1 MNSAIYSGTIFHRR
15 VHPFEHQFKYK
26 LFMVYLDLDEIEDLL
41 PQSFFWGVERS
52 ALISFHREDYLHR
65 PEKNLNEA
73 VRNLVF
79 EKIGKTIEGP
89 IYLLAHLRYF
99 GHCFNPVSFYYCFD
113 RSGGEVETV
122 IADVTNTPWKERHS
136 YVIERSPSQGVS
148 EHITDEQT
156 KKLHVSPFF
165 DMDHQYQFLFSS
177 PNDSISV
184 QIENFREREKVHE
197 AVLNLKRIQFSK
209 TNLLKAIIQFPF
221 LTLRI
226 VATIHWQAVK
236 LWLKGATFYP
246 NPGAPTLP
254 K

>member
-1 MNSAIYSGTIFHRR
+1 M
-15 VHPFEHQFKYK
+15 
-26 LFMVYLDLDEIEDLL
+26 
-41 PQSFFWGVERS
+41 
-52 ALISFHREDYLHR
+52 
-65 PEKNLNEA
+65 
-73 VRNLVF
+73 
-79 EKIGKTIEGP
+79 
-89 IYLLAHLRYF
+89 
-99 GHCFNPVSFYYCFD
+99 
-113 RSGGEVETV
+113 
-122 IADVTNTPWKERHS
+122 
-136 YVIERSPSQGVS
+136 S

-165 DMDHQYQFLFSS
+165 NMDHQYQFLFSS

-197 AVLNLKRIQFSK
+197 AVLNLRRIQFSK
-209 TNLLKAIIQFPF
+209 TNLMKVIIQFPF